1 MEITRWYEQF
11 FSKIWILTFQTPRF
25 ESSHRQI
32 ILSDIFLFTVRE
44 NKEKRPEH
52 CTQGI
57 FHHFNT
63 SIELSSDPD
72 LPELK
77 IDIFANNFF

>member
-1 MEITRWYEQF
+1 MGSGGGSVCRAVA
-11 FSKIWILTFQTPRF
+11 SDARDPRF